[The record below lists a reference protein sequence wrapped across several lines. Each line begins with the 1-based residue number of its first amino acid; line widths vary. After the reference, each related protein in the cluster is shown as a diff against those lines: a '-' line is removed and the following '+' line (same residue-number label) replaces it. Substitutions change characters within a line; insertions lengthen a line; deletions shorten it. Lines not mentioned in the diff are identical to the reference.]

1 MTWARTVIKVSYALP
16 TYPCFSRR
24 SVYGSTSAQ
33 APSAVANSSTRHWDN
48 WPPAS
53 SRHAR

>member
-1 MTWARTVIKVSYALP
+1 MTWARTAIKVSYALP

-33 APSAVANSSTRHWDN
+33 ASSAVANSSTRHWDN
-48 WPPAS
+48 WPPAGP
-53 SRHAR
+53 RHAR